1 MNWRSYGVTSIE
13 LIISHDG
20 TQINRDYLDSA
31 KQGHIDLGEVLFQI
45 PTNQLVRQVVQ
56 TIRGKPEK

>member
-45 PTNQLVRQVVQ
+45 PTN
-56 TIRGKPEK
+56 